1 MLKNHD
7 KTVKNSVGI
16 LEILATQETAPVV
29 TTVETT
35 HTEIIVVT
43 AVTGESKAPH
53 STITIGLAQN
63 VKIRTLLSAK
73 CATDVKHPGLV
84 AAGVLETTAVVQTDD
99 HNETVDATSNVAATT
114 GKKSTT
120 ITIGHAENA
129 TTPISPSDKSAT
141 DVKHLALVAV
151 EADQVV
157 AEMAAVDTAEE
168 TVVET
173 DAAAAEAEMAAVD
186 TAEETEAETVVE
198 TDAAAAEAEMAA
210 VGTAAET
217 VVETDAAAAEAEM
230 AAVGTAAEIVVET
243 DAAAAEAE
251 MAAVDTAAE
260 TVVETVA
267 ETDAAAAETVVIT
280 IVVLKATTQI
290 IVMQRASAQD
300 TLTIGDQTPSNRGS
314 PTDTTI
320 DWRSTT

>member
-7 KTVKNSVGI
+7 KTVKNFVGI

-35 HTEIIVVT
+35 HAEIIVVT

-99 HNETVDATSNVAATT
+99 HNETVDATGNVAATT

-157 AEMAAVDTAEE
+157 AEMVAVDTAEE
-168 TVVET
+168 
-173 DAAAAEAEMAAVD
+173 A
-186 TAEETEAETVVE
+186 
-198 TDAAAAEAEMAA
+198 
-210 VGTAAET
+210 
-217 VVETDAAAAEAEM
+217 
-230 AAVGTAAEIVVET
+230 VVET

-260 TVVETVA
+260 TVG

-290 IVMQRASAQD
+290 IAMQRASAQD
-300 TLTIGDQTPSNRGS
+300 TLTIGDQTTSNRGS

>member
-7 KTVKNSVGI
+7 KTVKNFVGI

-35 HTEIIVVT
+35 HAEIIVVT

-99 HNETVDATSNVAATT
+99 HNETVDATGNVAATT

-157 AEMAAVDTAEE
+157 AEMVAVDTAEE
-168 TVVET
+168 AVVET

-186 TAEETEAETVVE
+186 TAEETEVETVVE

-210 VGTAAET
+210 VDTVAEI
-217 VVETDAAAAEAEM
+217 VVET
-230 AAVGTAAEIVVET
+230 VVET

-260 TVVETVA
+260 TVG

-290 IVMQRASAQD
+290 IAMQRASAQD
-300 TLTIGDQTPSNRGS
+300 TLTIGDQTTSNRGS

>member
-1 MLKNHD
+1 MKNF
-7 KTVKNSVGI
+7 VGI
-16 LEILATQETAPVV
+16 LAAQENAPVE

-35 HTEIIVVT
+35 HIEIIEVT

-63 VKIRTLLSAK
+63 VKIQTLLSAK

-84 AAGVLETTAVVQTDD
+84 GAGVPETTAVVQTDD
-99 HNETVDATSNVAATT
+99 HNETVDATSNVAVDATSNVAATT

-157 AEMAAVDTAEE
+157 AEMV
-168 TVVET
+168 
-173 DAAAAEAEMAAVD
+173 AVD
-186 TAEETEAETVVE
+186 TAEETEVE
-198 TDAAAAEAEMAA
+198 T
-210 VGTAAET
+210 
-217 VVETDAAAAEAEM
+217 
-230 AAVGTAAEIVVET
+230 VVET

-260 TVVETVA
+260 TVVET
-267 ETDAAAAETVVIT
+267 DAAAAETVVIT

-290 IVMQRASAQD
+290 IAMQRASAQD
-300 TLTIGDQTPSNRGS
+300 TLTIGDQTTSNRGS

-320 DWRSTT
+320 DWRLTT

>member
-186 TAEETEAETVVE
+186 TAAEIVVE
-198 TDAAAAEAEMAA
+198 TDAAVAEAEMAA
-210 VGTAAET
+210 VDTVAEI
-217 VVETDAAAAEAEM
+217 VVET
-230 AAVGTAAEIVVET
+230 VVET

-260 TVVETVA
+260 TVVET
-267 ETDAAAAETVVIT
+267 DAAAAETVVIT
-280 IVVLKATTQI
+280 IVVLKATTRI
-290 IVMQRASAQD
+290 IAMQRASAQD
-300 TLTIGDQTPSNRGS
+300 TLTIGDQTTSNRGS

>member
-1 MLKNHD
+1 MLKNHV
-7 KTVKNSVGI
+7 KTVKNFVG
-16 LEILATQETAPVV
+16 ILATQENAPVE

-35 HTEIIVVT
+35 HIEIIEVT

-63 VKIRTLLSAK
+63 VKIQTLLSAK
-73 CATDVKHPGLV
+73 FAIDVKHPGLV
-84 AAGVLETTAVVQTDD
+84 GAGVPETTAVVQTDD
-99 HNETVDATSNVAATT
+99 HNETVDATSNVAVDATSNVAATT

-186 TAEETEAETVVE
+186 TAAETVV
-198 TDAAAAEAEMAA
+198 
-210 VGTAAET
+210 
-217 VVETDAAAAEAEM
+217 
-230 AAVGTAAEIVVET
+230 
-243 DAAAAEAE
+243 
-251 MAAVDTAAE
+251 
-260 TVVETVA
+260 

-290 IVMQRASAQD
+290 IAMQRASAQD
-300 TLTIGDQTPSNRGS
+300 TLTIGDQTTSNRGS